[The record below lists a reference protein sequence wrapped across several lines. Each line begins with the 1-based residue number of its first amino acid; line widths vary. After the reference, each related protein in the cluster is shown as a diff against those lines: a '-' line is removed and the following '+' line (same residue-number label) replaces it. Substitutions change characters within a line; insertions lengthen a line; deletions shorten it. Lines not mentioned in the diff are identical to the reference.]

1 MADTQH
7 IEWLSKG
14 VSFWNKKRKDEDF
27 TPDFSEAN
35 IPRILHTETSLKE
48 INLEGAIF
56 NSADLSGLDL
66 EGANLKNVQFRRA
79 VLKETNFTRATL
91 ASADFSGAN
100 LQKAVFFMADLN
112 DAKLYPADF
121 FDQGSRVD
129 INEADLFTANL
140 INVDIT
146 LAHPWKSKLYP
157 PVKRIE
163 PPSDFQKRIESIED
177 LIDVCQFFKT
187 YYEGEL
193 KDYDWQFYY
202 RGQENSSWN
211 LKPSVMRISSDR
223 KTNRE
228 KEGEM
233 LLDLMSR
240 RPEDFV
246 GVTSALSQWVLAQ
259 HHGLKTRLLDVTR
272 NPLVALFHACENSPD
287 SEDSNN
293 QDGSLHIFAVPKHLI
308 KTFDSDAISVVS
320 NLAKLPREEQDLLMG
335 KAPVDIQKFIQK
347 RSPQEL
353 LTYYNYIRGRLYSY
367 IRQEKPYFKE
377 KINIRDFFCVF
388 VVEPQQSFER
398 IRVQSGAF
406 LISAFHERFEE
417 EKILALNKDIPLY
430 YHHKINVPANEK
442 KHILEKLQVLNMNRE
457 VLFPSLEKASDA
469 IVKQYETEVSG
480 ATAFFH
486 LEESG
491 EGK

>member
-1 MADTQH
+1 MADEQH
-7 IEWLSKG
+7 IQWISKG
-14 VSFWNKKRKDEDF
+14 VSFWNKKRQDEGF
-27 TPDFSEAN
+27 TPDFSEAD
-35 IPRILHTETSLKE
+35 IPSILHPETSLKG
-48 INLEGAIF
+48 INLEGGKF
-56 NSADLSGLDL
+56 NGANLSGLGL
-66 EGANLKNVQFRRA
+66 EEANLRNAQ
-79 VLKETNFTRATL
+79 LKFARLEKTNLAGATL
-91 ASADFSGAN
+91 ESAN
-100 LQKAVFFMADLN
+100 LAGADLR
-112 DAKLYPADF
+112 DAKLCPVNFLDPN
-121 FDQGSRVD
+121 SRVN
-129 INEADLFTANL
+129 ISKADLRTANL
-140 INVDIT
+140 TDADIT
-146 LAHPWKSKLYP
+146 LARPWESALYP
-157 PVKRIE
+157 TENRIKH
-163 PPSDFQKRIESIED
+163 PDDFQERIESIEN

-187 YYEGEL
+187 YYESES

-211 LKPSVMRISSDR
+211 LKPSVMRISSDG

-320 NLAKLPREEQDLLMG
+320 NLAKLPREEQGLLMG
-335 KAPVDIQKFIQK
+335 KAPVDIEKFIQK
-347 RSPQEL
+347 RSPQEF
-353 LTYYNYIRGRLYSY
+353 LTSYNHIRGRLYSY

-377 KINIRDFFCVF
+377 RIDIRNLFSVF
-388 VVEPQQSFER
+388 VVEPQQLFER

-406 LISAFHERFEE
+406 LISAFHEQFEE
-417 EKILALNKDIPLY
+417 EKVLNYNKHIPLY
-430 YHHKINVPANEK
+430 YCHKIIVPAGRKED
-442 KHILEKLQVLNMNRE
+442 LLRKLQVLNVNRE

-469 IVKQYETEVSG
+469 IVKQYETEVW
-480 ATAFFH
+480 TASTKF
-486 LEESG
+486 LYSEESG

>member
-1 MADTQH
+1 MADKQH
-7 IEWLSKG
+7 IEWLNKG

-27 TPDFSEAN
+27 TPDFSEED
-35 IPRILHTETSLKE
+35 IPRILHTETSLKG

-56 NSADLSGLDL
+56 NSANLSGLDL
-66 EGANLKNVQFRRA
+66 EEANLKNVQFRRA
-79 VLKETNFTRATL
+79 LLKETDFTRATL

-100 LQKAVFFMADLN
+100 LQKAVFFMADMN
-112 DAKLYPADF
+112 NAKLYPADF
-121 FDQGSRVD
+121 FDSGSGVN

-146 LAHPWKSKLYP
+146 LAYPWKSKLYQ
-157 PVKRIE
+157 PVERIE
-163 PPSDFQKRIESIED
+163 PPSDFRKRIESIEN

-187 YYEGEL
+187 YYESES

-211 LKPSVMRISSDR
+211 LKPSVMRISSDG

-287 SEDSNN
+287 SEDYNN

-335 KAPVDIQKFIQK
+335 KAPVDIKKFIQK

-377 KINIRDFFCVF
+377 KINIRDFFRVF

-406 LISAFHERFEE
+406 LISAFHEQFEE
-417 EKILALNKDIPLY
+417 EEILALNKDIPLY

-442 KHILEKLQVLNMNRE
+442 KRILEKLQVLNMNRE

-469 IVKQYETEVSG
+469 IVKQYETEVWG
-480 ATAFFH
+480 ATEF
-486 LEESG
+486 LRPKESG

>member
-1 MADTQH
+1 M
-7 IEWLSKG
+7 
-14 VSFWNKKRKDEDF
+14 
-27 TPDFSEAN
+27 
-35 IPRILHTETSLKE
+35 
-48 INLEGAIF
+48 
-56 NSADLSGLDL
+56 
-66 EGANLKNVQFRRA
+66 
-79 VLKETNFTRATL
+79 
-91 ASADFSGAN
+91 
-100 LQKAVFFMADLN
+100 
-112 DAKLYPADF
+112 
-121 FDQGSRVD
+121 
-129 INEADLFTANL
+129 
-140 INVDIT
+140 DIT
-146 LAHPWKSKLYP
+146 LAYPWKSKLYQ
-157 PVKRIE
+157 PVERIE
-163 PPSDFQKRIESIED
+163 PPSDFRKRIESIEN

-187 YYEGEL
+187 YYESES

-211 LKPSVMRISSDR
+211 LKPSVMRISSDG

-287 SEDSNN
+287 SEDYNN

-335 KAPVDIQKFIQK
+335 KAPVDIKKFIQK

-377 KINIRDFFCVF
+377 KINIR
-388 VVEPQQSFER
+388 E
-398 IRVQSGAF
+398 
-406 LISAFHERFEE
+406 
-417 EKILALNKDIPLY
+417 
-430 YHHKINVPANEK
+430 
-442 KHILEKLQVLNMNRE
+442 
-457 VLFPSLEKASDA
+457 LFPRFRCGAPA
-469 IVKQYETEVSG
+469 II
-480 ATAFFH
+480 
-486 LEESG
+486 
-491 EGK
+491 

>member
-1 MADTQH
+1 MA
-7 IEWLSKG
+7 
-14 VSFWNKKRKDEDF
+14 N
-27 TPDFSEAN
+27 
-35 IPRILHTETSLKE
+35 
-48 INLEGAIF
+48 
-56 NSADLSGLDL
+56 LSGLDL
-66 EGANLKNVQFRRA
+66 TGANLKNAQLQRA
-79 VLKETNFTRATL
+79 LLEKTDFTIAKLTN
-91 ASADFSGAN
+91 ADLSGAKM
-100 LQKAVFFMADLN
+100 QEAIFTVADMQGV
-112 DAKLYPADF
+112 KLCPANF
-121 FDQGSRVD
+121 FDQKTRVD
-129 INEADLFTANL
+129 INKADLFTANL

-146 LAHPWKSKLYP
+146 LAHPWKSNLYP
-157 PVKRIE
+157 SVKRIK
-163 PPSDFQKRIESIED
+163 PPSDFRKRIESIEN
-177 LIDVCQFFKT
+177 LIDVCQSFKT
-187 YYEGEL
+187 YYESESEENSY
-193 KDYDWQFYY
+193 DYDWQFYY
-202 RGQENSSWN
+202 RGQENSSWD
-211 LKPSVMRISSDR
+211 LEPSVMRVSPKR

-246 GVTSALSQWVLAQ
+246 GATSALSQWVLAQ

-293 QDGSLHIFAVPKHLI
+293 QDGSLHILAVPKHLI

-335 KAPVDIQKFIQK
+335 KAPVDIKKFIQK

-377 KINIRDFFCVF
+377 KINIRDFFRVF

-417 EKILALNKDIPLY
+417 EEILAFNKDIPLY

-442 KHILEKLQVLNMNRE
+442 KRILEKLQVLNMNRE

-469 IVKQYETEVSG
+469 IVKQYETEVWG
-480 ATAFFH
+480 ATEF
-486 LEESG
+486 LRPKESG

>member
-1 MADTQH
+1 MANQKH
-7 IEWLSKG
+7 IEWLLEG
-14 VSFWNKKRKDEDF
+14 VNSWNARRQREDF
-27 TPDFSEAN
+27 TPD
-35 IPRILHTETSLKE
+35 LKE
-48 INLEGAIF
+48 VDISAILPPEISLEGINLEGGRF
-56 NSADLSGLDL
+56 NEANLSGLNL
-66 EGANLKNVQFRRA
+66 GMANLKNAQLMRA
-79 VLKETNFTRATL
+79 RLEKTDLVGATL
-91 ASADFSGAN
+91 TNADFSGAN
-100 LQKAVFFMADLN
+100 LQEANFAIADMQS
-112 DAKLYPADF
+112 AKLGPAHPMDPS
-121 FDQGSRVD
+121 SRVN
-129 INEADLFTANL
+129 IKKADLFTANL
-140 INVDIT
+140 TNVDIT
-146 LAHPWKSKLYP
+146 LAYPWESNLYP

-163 PPSDFQKRIESIED
+163 HPADFQERVESIED
-177 LIDVCQFFKT
+177 LINMCQSFKT
-187 YYEGEL
+187 YYYGDKL
-193 KDYDWQFYY
+193 KKAAYDYDWQFYY
-202 RGQENSSWN
+202 RGQEDSSWD
-211 LKPSVMRISSDR
+211 LLPSVMRISPER

-272 NPLVALFHACENSPD
+272 NPLVALFHACEDSSD
-287 SEDSNN
+287 SENSNN

-335 KAPVDIQKFIQK
+335 KASVDITEFIRK

-353 LTYYNYIRGRLYSY
+353 FDDNYDYIRGRLYNY

-377 KINIRDFFCVF
+377 RINVRDFFRVF

-417 EKILALNKDIPLY
+417 EKILYWNKDIPLY
-430 YHHKINVPANEK
+430 YHHKIIVPANK
-442 KHILEKLQVLNMNRE
+442 KKDILGKLHVLNMNRE

-469 IVKQYETEVSG
+469 IVKQYETEVGSG
-480 ATAFFH
+480 NFMDNT
-486 LEESG
+486 
-491 EGK
+491 K